1 MSAPRLSSRISI
13 PIIAVIAV
21 VFSLAS
27 TALAAATATPATGG
41 SAISADTTGGTF
53 TTLTGPAITEGASAD
68 IGTGTIILNA
78 PSGFIF
84 STTTNSVTATRTNS
98 AGNCTGARPLLINAA
113 ASQTVTPTQ
122 TTITINITRVSSGGC
137 RNIITWSGI
146 RVRPSAGTPL
156 ATGNITKS
164 GTSVINNITSS
175 TNFGTLTEVPG
186 VKSQVAFTVQPS
198 TSATVDTDFSTKPT
212 VAIEDQ
218 FGNIET
224 ADNASTV
231 TLIPKLS
238 TQTCAGT
245 NGTGALTS
253 TPSASTSTVSS
264 GIIAYT
270 AMRYSYGE
278 SIKICATS
286 PGITSALSNAI
297 TVNNPVPTISAISPT
312 STTAGGSNFT
322 LTVTGTNFVSNS
334 VVNINGSPRATT
346 FASSTQ
352 ISATILA
359 ADIASSG
366 TSSITV
372 TNPTPGGGTS
382 NSLTLTV
389 TVPVPPATQFVI
401 ISPSPGTVDAF
412 IPVTIEAQTASGT
425 VASAY
430 SGSVT
435 LNVSGSATGGGLV
448 DIVNGT
454 GTKNI
459 FDTVAETVDLSLTDS
474 GGTGLSVTSTAQA
487 VFAPGVIT
495 QFILNH
501 PGSIAAGERAAYI
514 VSRADQYGNLVNA
527 ATSTVYLYSNSTSS
541 SKNFY
546 DAAIGGSTT
555 TSVVIPAGTS
565 SAAFW
570 YYDTL
575 VGTPTITASDNSSAP
590 DGAVGITDATDP
602 LQINS
607 SSTAAFFLTHPGT
620 ITAGTRAGYT
630 ISRKDAFGNAVTLS
644 DQNVYLYASPV
655 SGTGNFFAGATDTSP
670 ITSLVIPSGSVS
682 ANFWYEEATSGVYTI
697 TASDNSSA
705 PDGAV
710 GIADAT
716 DSLTVSPAP
725 IVATRLVILSP
736 GSATVDAP
744 ATVTVRAEDDSG
756 NLDTTFNGSVTLNVS
771 GSATGGGVV
780 TITNGVGTTD
790 VSDIKAEDVNLTLTD
805 SGSTGLN
812 VSSSQILTFAPGA
825 VKQFSLID
833 AGEMAAG
840 TRLAFSVVR
849 KDQYGNLV
857 TSGLTPVY
865 LYSSSVSAN
874 KRFYDSATGGSAI
887 TEIDILNGTSSSNF
901 WYYDELAT
909 PVVIITASDNSS
921 APDGAVGIADAS
933 ASIQV
938 VPGPINKFVLNNPGS
953 MSAGTRLG
961 YTVSREDSFGNEVTS
976 GINLVYLYSSSHS
989 SGHKFYDSASGGSV
1003 ITFAVINNGAPSA
1016 EFWYYEENPGS
1027 WTVTASDNSSAPDGI
1042 LGVGDASQGVTVS
1055 AAPIIA
1061 TKLSISTVASSL
1073 VNAPAT
1079 VTVRAEDDSGNL
1091 DTTFNGSVTLNVSG
1105 SATGGGVVTI
1115 TNGVG
1120 TATVNDTVPETV
1132 TLSLTDS
1139 GVTGLDVS
1147 SEQYLTFTSLP
1158 PTGGGNFL
1166 VGALPLI
1173 SGVRFSGRAYPGA
1186 KINILAFGT
1195 STAVL
1200 TKSAVGSTS
1209 GSFTVSFQNAIPTGD
1224 RSFGVSVQDPDGRTT
1239 QALVYG
1245 VNLRNQAD
1253 LLQISNI
1260 TFPPTVGFSQAT
1272 VTKGSQLT
1280 VVGYASPGATVSFEV
1295 DNHPIILTATAASN
1309 GFYQLLYPT
1318 GDLSLGSHTLR
1329 AKEIDVSGE
1338 SSTYSVQKVFTVSP
1352 LLTPQVD
1359 FNHDGKVNVLD
1370 WSIFLSRWL
1379 STDPKVRALDD
1390 LNGDGRVDIQDF
1402 SIFVRTMKPA

>member
-1 MSAPRLSSRISI
+1 M
-13 PIIAVIAV
+13 
-21 VFSLAS
+21 
-27 TALAAATATPATGG
+27 
-41 SAISADTTGGTF
+41 
-53 TTLTGPAITEGASAD
+53 
-68 IGTGTIILNA
+68 
-78 PSGFIF
+78 
-84 STTTNSVTATRTNS
+84 
-98 AGNCTGARPLLINAA
+98 
-113 ASQTVTPTQ
+113 
-122 TTITINITRVSSGGC
+122 
-137 RNIITWSGI
+137 
-146 RVRPSAGTPL
+146 
-156 ATGNITKS
+156 
-164 GTSVINNITSS
+164 
-175 TNFGTLTEVPG
+175 
-186 VKSQVAFTVQPS
+186 
-198 TSATVDTDFSTKPT
+198 
-212 VAIEDQ
+212 
-218 FGNIET
+218 
-224 ADNASTV
+224 
-231 TLIPKLS
+231 
-238 TQTCAGT
+238 
-245 NGTGALTS
+245 
-253 TPSASTSTVSS
+253 
-264 GIIAYT
+264 
-270 AMRYSYGE
+270 
-278 SIKICATS
+278 
-286 PGITSALSNAI
+286 
-297 TVNNPVPTISAISPT
+297 
-312 STTAGGSNFT
+312 
-322 LTVTGTNFVSNS
+322 
-334 VVNINGSPRATT
+334 
-346 FASSTQ
+346 
-352 ISATILA
+352 
-359 ADIASSG
+359 
-366 TSSITV
+366 
-372 TNPTPGGGTS
+372 
-382 NSLTLTV
+382 
-389 TVPVPPATQFVI
+389 
-401 ISPSPGTVDAF
+401 
-412 IPVTIEAQTASGT
+412 
-425 VASAY
+425 
-430 SGSVT
+430 
-435 LNVSGSATGGGLV
+435 V

-682 ANFWYEEATSGVYTI
+682 ANFWYEEATSGVYT
-697 TASDNSSA
+697 
-705 PDGAV
+705 
-710 GIADAT
+710 
-716 DSLTVSPAP
+716 
-725 IVATRLVILSP
+725 
-736 GSATVDAP
+736 
-744 ATVTVRAEDDSG
+744 
-756 NLDTTFNGSVTLNVS
+756 
-771 GSATGGGVV
+771 
-780 TITNGVGTTD
+780 
-790 VSDIKAEDVNLTLTD
+790 
-805 SGSTGLN
+805 
-812 VSSSQILTFAPGA
+812 
-825 VKQFSLID
+825 
-833 AGEMAAG
+833 
-840 TRLAFSVVR
+840 
-849 KDQYGNLV
+849 
-857 TSGLTPVY
+857 
-865 LYSSSVSAN
+865 
-874 KRFYDSATGGSAI
+874 
-887 TEIDILNGTSSSNF
+887 
-901 WYYDELAT
+901 
-909 PVVIITASDNSS
+909 ITASDNSS

-1280 VVGYASPGATVSFEV
+1280 VVGYASPGATVSFEI